1 MGNYR
6 LSENAEEDLYRIW
19 LYGLEHWG
27 LEQANAYFDAFM
39 QHFEE
44 LADSPFSH
52 PTVDD
57 IRQGYRRS
65 VCGSDNV
72 YYRISEKTVEIMAII
87 GNQDVAEW
95 L

>member
-6 LSENAEEDLYRIW
+6 LSENAESDLYRIW

-27 LEQANAYFDAFM
+27 LERANAYHSAFM
-39 QHFEE
+39 QHFEQ
-44 LADSPFSH
+44 LADNPLLH
-52 PTVDD
+52 PSVAD

-65 VCGSDNV
+65 VCGSDSV
-72 YYRISEKTVEIMAII
+72 YYRIEMNTVEIMAII
-87 GNQDVAEW
+87 GQQDVDQW